1 VSDFLLDT
9 QALLWW
15 LADDPR
21 LPTTARELIA
31 DPGNLP
37 VFSAASAWEISIK
50 AALRKL
56 EVADDWP
63 EAARA
68 DGFGELSIHVEHAR
82 LAGHLEWDHRDP
94 FDRMLVAQALIEG
107 VTLITG
113 DARIRAFSV
122 SSAW

>member
-1 VSDFLLDT
+1 MSDFLLDT

-21 LPTTARELIA
+21 LPATARELIA

-50 AALRKL
+50 AALGKL
-56 EVADDWP
+56 DVADDWP

-82 LAGHLEWDHRDP
+82 LAGGLEWDHRDP
-94 FDRMLVAQALIEG
+94 FDRMLVAQTLTEG
-107 VTLITG
+107 ITLITG
-113 DARIRAFSV
+113 DVRIREFAV
-122 SSAW
+122 PSAW